1 MDKQYWEGPGR
12 EPGGDR
18 IRATLVLRCQD
29 VVQRTSGC
37 VHLQM
42 SGTACRKDSK
52 GDESVTEGFFLFL
65 FFFSR
70 RKTTM
75 PSLLQL
81 SRNSEVWLVLD

>member
-1 MDKQYWEGPGR
+1 MDKQYWEGLGR